1 MDAFEGANARRYVRN
16 TLVFTLIISI
26 IANITETT
34 LATSDISLWLR
45 VPGAAVWPILAFR
58 AIEILVRM
66 LWERSFS
73 HYLTRSLILIPGI
86 PAIIVSYEHQRALLI
101 AMGETGIVP
110 FIGPI
115 AIDGLMIGCTLA
127 LLVTRPSQDPEPAEP
142 AEPEPAEFVTE
153 GPTEIEVPGVIEE
166 AEAIVRQAQRPRTP
180 RSSTAPVVAVTALR
194 DGLSVAEAAAA
205 ASMGVSTVR
214 KYAAV
219 LRILTENPNA
229 SIDAKAAGGIRQDMI
244 DEMRSY
250 ARGLAGR

>member
-1 MDAFEGANARRYVRN
+1 MDAFEGANARTYVRN
-16 TLVFTLIISI
+16 TLIFTLVISV

-34 LATSDISLWLR
+34 LAVSEISLWLR

-66 LWERSFS
+66 LWERRFS

-101 AMGETGIVP
+101 AMGETGVVP

-127 LLVTRPSQDPEPAEP
+127 LLVTRQREVTVEPVEPVEVEQEPAE
-142 AEPEPAEFVTE
+142 V
-153 GPTEIEVPGVIEE
+153 IEVAEE
-166 AEAIVRQAQRPRTP
+166 IVREAAQRQRKPRNESGP
-180 RSSTAPVVAVTALR
+180 MLAVTALR
-194 DGLSVAEAAAA
+194 DGATVADAAAA
-205 ASMGVSTVR
+205 AGLGRSTTR

-219 LRILTENPNA
+219 LRELNANPNA
-229 SIDAKAAGGIRQDMI
+229 DLGDKAKGLRSDVI
-244 DEMRSY
+244 DEIRSY
-250 ARGLAGR
+250 ARGWASH